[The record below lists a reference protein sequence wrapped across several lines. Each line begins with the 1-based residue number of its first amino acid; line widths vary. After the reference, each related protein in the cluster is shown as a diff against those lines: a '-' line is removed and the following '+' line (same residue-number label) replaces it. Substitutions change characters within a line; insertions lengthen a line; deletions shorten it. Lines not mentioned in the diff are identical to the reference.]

1 MKILKNKT
9 NLGLS
14 RLNFRKPFEP
24 ILFGDDEYG
33 GLNILE
39 LMKYDHNNHT
49 SYFED
54 DYIKLIA
61 PYEVGIKTT
70 IIAEL
75 KPYILFEKNT
85 LKVLVSN
92 NREIWDD
99 ANFLSFI
106 VVVNDIVLYE
116 GFLVKLEYMM
126 DLFKIINKNED
137 LYYRFTEGLHSSNIK
152 DFLTAFPN
160 LRKEKKINFL
170 SSKFDITKD
179 ELMCDLSLES
189 VQLFFELFVK
199 GHENS
204 EEWVSKFKI

>member
-99 ANFLSFI
+99 ANFYL
-106 VVVNDIVLYE
+106 L
-116 GFLVKLEYMM
+116 L
-126 DLFKIINKNED
+126 
-137 LYYRFTEGLHSSNIK
+137 
-152 DFLTAFPN
+152 
-160 LRKEKKINFL
+160 
-170 SSKFDITKD
+170 
-179 ELMCDLSLES
+179 
-189 VQLFFELFVK
+189 
-199 GHENS
+199 
-204 EEWVSKFKI
+204 